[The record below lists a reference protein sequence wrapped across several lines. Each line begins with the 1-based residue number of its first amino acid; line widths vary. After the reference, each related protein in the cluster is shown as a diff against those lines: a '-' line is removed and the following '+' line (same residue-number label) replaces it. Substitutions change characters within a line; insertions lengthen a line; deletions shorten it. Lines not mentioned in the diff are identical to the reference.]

1 MLDKPI
7 KHLFLLRLGG
17 SLDILGK
24 YTYNVHMINFEW
36 DSDKNRLNFQ
46 KHGVSFKEAVTAFTD
61 GFARMIPDP
70 DHSDIEE
77 RFILLGMSTSLK
89 LLVVCHCFREKSKV
103 IRLIS
108 ARKANKSETKQYGG
122 FR

>member
-1 MLDKPI
+1 
-7 KHLFLLRLGG
+7 
-17 SLDILGK
+17 
-24 YTYNVHMINFEW
+24 MIRFEW
-36 DSDKNRLNFQ
+36 DSDKNRNNIR
-46 KHGVSFKEAVTAFTD
+46 KHGVSFNEAVTAFTD
-61 GFARMIPDP
+61 GFARVIPDP
-70 DHSDIEE
+70 DHSDKEE

-108 ARKANKSETKQYGG
+108 ARKADKIETRQYGG